1 MRQPSFCLSH
11 LAFALCVSES
21 LRPNFPPLM
30 RTPVT
35 GLEPT
40 LTNLVCRYF
49 SLAKSCPTACN
60 PMDCSMPGSAVFH
73 FLPRVCPDSCP
84 LSWWCYLSI
93 SSSVA
98 LFSGLQ
104 SFPASG
110 SFPVSWLFASDDQC
124 TGASA
129 SAAVLPMNI
138 QGWFPIGLT
147 WFDLA
152 AQETLKSLLQHH
164 SSKSSIL
171 QCSAFFMVAL
181 LYL

>member
-1 MRQPSFCLSH
+1 MG
-11 LAFALCVSES
+11 A
-21 LRPNFPPLM
+21 
-30 RTPVT
+30 
-35 GLEPT
+35 
-40 LTNLVCRYF
+40 CRYF

-98 LFSGLQ
+98 PFSGLQ

-124 TGASA
+124 SGASA
-129 SAAVLPMNI
+129 SASVLHYFWEFAQSYVHWIGDAI
-138 QGWFPIGLT
+138 QNHLILCCPLLLLPSILLSQHQ
-147 WFDLA
+147 DLF
-152 AQETLKSLLQHH
+152 QWVSSSHQITKVLELQHQ
-164 SSKSSIL
+164 SFQRIFRVDFL
-171 QCSAFFMVAL
+171 
-181 LYL
+181 